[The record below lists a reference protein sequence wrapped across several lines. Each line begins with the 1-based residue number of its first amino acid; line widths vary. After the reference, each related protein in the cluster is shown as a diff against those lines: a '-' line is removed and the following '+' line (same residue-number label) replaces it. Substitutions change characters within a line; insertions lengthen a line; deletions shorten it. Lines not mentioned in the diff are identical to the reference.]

1 MLSTARVKGA
11 ARRTRLDAL
20 ASGGGRFRTTVERI
34 GMRVPLTRRALAVS
48 GAAALLPVPARAQ
61 AFPARP
67 LRLVVPI
74 APGGINDVVGRIL
87 ATGMSEALGQPVA
100 VDNRSGAGGV
110 VGTDHVAKSARD
122 GYTLLISDSAIIVNP
137 SLQSGL
143 PYDVFA
149 DLQILGLVSASPLV
163 LAVGPALQATS
174 LAELIALGRSRGTPL
189 TFASPG
195 AGTMTHLAGELFGQ
209 RAGIP
214 VTAVPYRGVAAAFP
228 DIIAGRVDM
237 VFSSIAGAGPLIAD
251 GRLRGLATTGSA
263 RTPTLPNLPTMPE
276 AGLAGFV
283 AEIWMGLFAPAGLP
297 EPVAQRLRG
306 ALETALRD
314 RRTVEALAAA
324 GNHVVMKTQPEAA
337 AFLRAEYELWKA
349 VVAARPAT
357 N

>member
-1 MLSTARVKGA
+1 M
-11 ARRTRLDAL
+11 AL
-20 ASGGGRFRTTVERI
+20 
-34 GMRVPLTRRALAVS
+34 PLTRRALLAAGATMMAPAV
-48 GAAALLPVPARAQ
+48 AQAQ
-61 AFPARP
+61 AFPSRP

-110 VGTDHVAKSARD
+110 VGTDHVAKSPRD

-137 SLQSGL
+137 SLQSTL

-163 LAVGPALQATS
+163 LAVGPDLRATS
-174 LAELIALGRSRGTPL
+174 LAELIALGKSRGTPL

-209 RAGIP
+209 RAGMA

-251 GRLRGLATTGSA
+251 ARLRGLATTGSV
-263 RTPTLPNLPTMPE
+263 RTPTLSGLPTMAE
-276 AGLAGFV
+276 AGLADFV

-297 EPVAQRLRG
+297 EPVAQRLRA
-306 ALETALRD
+306 ALEAALRD
-314 RRTVEALAAA
+314 PRTVQALAGA
-324 GNHVVMKTQPEAA
+324 GNHVVVRTQAEAA
-337 AFLRAEYELWKA
+337 RFVRAEYELWKA